1 MSRVPPK
8 LPPWVITAQRLL
20 IQAMRALF
28 ALARGVAGV
37 DEAFLRRPGRSL
49 LAFGQALAAAVHRAH
64 EGTAQDMALLYLA
77 GLGLLVV
84 GRLFGS

>member
-1 MSRVPPK
+1 MKMPSP
-8 LPPWVITAQRLL
+8 
-20 IQAMRALF
+20 QALRTWIGHRIRDFLRALF

-37 DEAFLRRPGRSL
+37 DAAFVSRPGRSL
-49 LAFGQALAAAVHRAH
+49 LALGRALAHAVGRAH
-64 EGTAQDMALLYLA
+64 QGSAQDMALLYLA